1 MVLGRSK
8 PVKYRLWRTNSITLI
23 DRWCP
28 SIACTK
34 RRQRDAGRVL
44 TEAVDERQMALGK
57 RQDVEHTGGYSP
69 QGMPCGEGPPRDFEI
84 FPPAAFQTRPSRGLH
99 PRAPLRLYPNP
110 SCAACPGCAKPL
122 YALLQAAPAGGRG
135 ALGARQAPRARL
147 AAGGGVRPGGRG
159 EKGFVE

>member
-69 QGMPCGEGPPRDFEI
+69 QGMPCGEGPPRDFGVCPESG
-84 FPPAAFQTRPSRGLH
+84 PPDG
-99 PRAPLRLYPNP
+99 Y
-110 SCAACPGCAKPL
+110 
-122 YALLQAAPAGGRG
+122 
-135 ALGARQAPRARL
+135 
-147 AAGGGVRPGGRG
+147 
-159 EKGFVE
+159 